1 MRKILRRKSKS
12 FWNRSTLDRAANK
25 PYLLQRYLGLET
37 ELFRRL
43 PVRTGYSSLSD
54 FESVLLSL
62 QRQLPIARSEH
73 PLRWF
78 LANGS
83 SISLELGAT
92 VDATQALFEVAT
104 PETFSPREL
113 VAYQLANEQLLA
125 ETQSGNSEFS
135 PGPWVKASFDA
146 AGHILGQHESYDMRI
161 AKGGWLMLWWIGL
174 LAILPLL
181 LLYRTTS
188 LAWLAICFGIKKAS
202 AELQRITRE
211 LLQKNPVDP
220 PRSPT
225 NAIGANDFNQHSRAA
240 PEAQEPSSPT
250 DLTGWNFLWGIEWNA
265 IEWMRVAAG
274 LRILHAPLVF
284 YFGLLINLVALR
296 PHRRKLSAFLA
307 SRCILDGAG
316 YLDDESKF
324 WVSLRAAS
332 VDRMIGFGS
341 YNKHRP
347 LFRCDPMLRAL
358 LDAPAWSFSEYLGLF
373 RPTQRV
379 ELSIGDSGMCQQAQ
393 WLRFGTTALMLDWV
407 EQSSANQAIELR
419 SIVQAIQGF
428 ARDWMLVRSAP
439 DKLGNEYKAKEV
451 SRHYL
456 RTLKRWLEQQSD
468 VPREAWEIIEQ
479 WQTTLNQL
487 VLSPSNLHGGSN
499 SELPMTLVGR
509 LDWVSKLWLLQQF
522 TPQNPPETH
531 LSPST
536 SELEPT
542 KPQDENRV
550 SRNIRKKIDLRYHEL
565 SPQGYYR
572 QLEATLETAPV
583 LSERELSRAR
593 RSPPSG
599 SSAWRRGSL
608 IRELQGTDPQSD
620 LVVDWHKARYRL
632 EGQEYHVKFKP

>member
-1 MRKILRRKSKS
+1 M
-12 FWNRSTLDRAANK
+12 
-25 PYLLQRYLGLET
+25 LQRYLGLET
-37 ELFRRL
+37 ELYRRL
-43 PVRTGYSSLSD
+43 PDRSGYNSLSD

-92 VDATQALFEVAT
+92 PDASQALFEVAT
-104 PETFSPREL
+104 PETLSPRAL
-113 VAYQLANEQLLA
+113 VAYQLANEQLLGEA
-125 ETQSGNSEFS
+125 QSGKGEFS
-135 PGPWVKASFDA
+135 PGPWIKANFDA
-146 AGHILGQHESYDMRI
+146 SGHTLGQHESYDMCI
-161 AKGGWLMLWWIGL
+161 ARGGWLGVWWIGL
-174 LAILPLL
+174 LTLLPLL

-188 LAWLAICFGIKKAS
+188 LAWLAICFGVKKTKV
-202 AELQRITRE
+202 ELQRITRE
-211 LLQKNPVDP
+211 LFKKPPTDSTRNPP
-220 PRSPT
+220 NTKES
-225 NAIGANDFNQHSRAA
+225 NEFNQNSDTA
-240 PEAQEPSSPT
+240 PENTEPSSPT
-250 DLTGWNFLWGIEWNA
+250 ELTGWNVLWGIEWEA
-265 IEWMRVAAG
+265 KEWMTVAGG
-274 LRILHAPLVF
+274 LRVLHAPLVA
-284 YFGLLINLVALR
+284 YFAMLINLVALR
-296 PHRRKLSAFLA
+296 PHRKKLSAFLA

-316 YLDDESKF
+316 YLDEESRY
-324 WVSLRAAS
+324 WISLRAAS
-332 VDRMIGFGS
+332 IDRMIGFGS

-347 LFRCDPMLRAL
+347 LFRCDPLLRAL
-358 LDAPAWSFSEYLGLF
+358 LDAPAWSFSEYFGLY

-419 SIVQAIQGF
+419 SIVQAIQGY

-439 DKLGNEYKAKEV
+439 DKLGNEYRAKEV

-456 RTLKRWLEQQSD
+456 RALKRWLEQQSD

-487 VLSPSNLHGGSN
+487 VLSPSNLQGGSN
-499 SELPMTLVGR
+499 SELPMMLVGR

-522 TPQNPPETH
+522 TPQNPSEAD
-531 LSPST
+531 PSAGT
-536 SELEPT
+536 STLEAT
-542 KPQDENRV
+542 KPQNENRV
-550 SRNIRKKIDLRYHEL
+550 SRDIRKKIDLRYHEL

-572 QLEATLETAPV
+572 QLEATLENAPV

-608 IRELQGTDPQSD
+608 IRELQGTDLQSN

-632 EGQEYHVKFKP
+632 DGQEYHVKFKP